1 MYRDL
6 PPPGP
11 ALITQLSR
19 LAGLADRTT
28 SIVPVAAPRSGRALI
43 VQSSGVRRP
52 GERAT
57 ERHRATGSA
66 RSSGTAPWGAIERHR
81 ATGTPRPTATP
92 PRRAPDPVITCVSP
106 D

>member
-57 ERHRATGSA
+57 ERHRAMGSDRA
-66 RSSGTAPWGAIERHR
+66 APRHGERAIERHAPRGARDR
-81 ATGTPRPTATP
+81 AAPRHGE
-92 PRRAPDPVITCVSP
+92 RAIEL
-106 D
+106 